1 MSTIHYPV
9 PSRPVEILQPGH
21 EPEREF
27 SGITVDNRNRLNEE
41 KYYQTKIDEALKRG
55 TERRYVDDHSR
66 GHESPSSDLEDT
78 PDQFLEFHIHDNGDR
93 KISRP
98 DTASSLISENDMDYD
113 DLFVDRK
120 QPKHATSHVKQ
131 FIRKNVFQKKTH
143 LPNIGARELELQ
155 KRLALLEGPIDDDEI
170 ISAMP
175 MVACPSDYNDQPADS
190 NSSKALQS
198 STASNPSSSLPKKE
212 EEAIKAVREDEQDTA
227 PDGDAYGIGSL
238 VADAAFKFLNYILPS
253 DSSSNPSST
262 AISTVDKALPPA
274 PTFMSSGPC
283 LDGARPSS
291 TSPCTRTTPLY
302 SYMAPKDSSRN
313 QTVILKAFKRPFSK
327 KSSSSVSPKRENHTE
342 LIPSTGPLWSGDRKH
357 GLEFI
362 SKAPRS
368 KAEDFYNFVRNTS
381 KKKSKKKTT
390 FLSNDSSH
398 EALSFNY
405 NYNMNSQGV
414 TFDASFERAS
424 ETEFESY
431 SYSSTRKAEQQN
443 HTEPRPRIRMPSF
456 MRSRSTITGD
466 QSTREKDNSS
476 LKENTPSASY
486 FEAPISVS
494 SDPKI
499 LSNIHTIIGSI
510 PYFRIV
516 FRPLTLLGEA
526 MPQLQNVVIIAELVI
541 CFILL
546 YEIHVFL
553 GNLKL
558 LLSAIFG
565 PILAISKLFS

>member
-9 PSRPVEILQPGH
+9 PSRPVEILQP
-21 EPEREF
+21 EQRPEGEF
-27 SGITVDNRNRLNEE
+27 SGITVDNRSRLNEE
-41 KYYQTKIDEALKRG
+41 NYYQEKIAEALKRG
-55 TERRYVDDHSR
+55 SERRYIDDHSK
-66 GHESPSSDLEDT
+66 GHDSPSSDLEET
-78 PDQFLEFHIHDNGDR
+78 PDQFFEFHIHDNGDR

-98 DTASSLISENDMDYD
+98 ETASSVISENGMDYD

-131 FIRKNVFQKKTH
+131 FIRKNVFQKKTR
-143 LPNIGARELELQ
+143 LPNIGVRELELQ

-175 MVACPSDYNDQPADS
+175 MVACSSDYYDQHTDS
-190 NSSKALQS
+190 TPNKTLQS
-198 STASNPSSSLPKKE
+198 SSTSNPSSPSIRKE
-212 EEAIKAVREDEQDTA
+212 EEAIKTVREDK
-227 PDGDAYGIGSL
+227 PDALSDGEAYGIGSL
-238 VADAAFKFLNYILPS
+238 VADAAFKFLQYILPS
-253 DSSSNPSST
+253 DSNSNSNST
-262 AISTVDKALPPA
+262 TISTVNKALPPA
-274 PTFMSSGPC
+274 PTFISPGLSLDSS
-283 LDGARPSS
+283 RPSS
-291 TSPCTRTTPLY
+291 KSPCTRTTPLY
-302 SYMAPKDSSRN
+302 SYMAPKASSKN

-327 KSSSSVSPKRENHTE
+327 KSSSSASLKRENHTE
-342 LIPSTGPLWSGDRKH
+342 LVPSTGPLWSGDKKH

-368 KAEDFYNFVRNTS
+368 KAEDFYNFVRNTN
-381 KKKSKKKTT
+381 KKKSRKKNG
-390 FLSNDSSH
+390 FLSNDSSQ

-424 ETEFESY
+424 ETEVESY
-431 SYSSTRKAEQQN
+431 SYSSTRKAEEPNQ
-443 HTEPRPRIRMPSF
+443 TEPKPRFRIPSF
-456 MRSRSTITGD
+456 KKSRSTITAD
-466 QSTREKDNSS
+466 QSTRERDNPS
-476 LKENTPSASY
+476 LKESTADASY
-486 FEAPISVS
+486 FQAPIPVS

-499 LSNIHTIIGSI
+499 LSNIHMIIGSI

-526 MPQLQNVVIIAELVI
+526 MPQLQNIVIIAELVI

-558 LLSAIFG
+558 LLTAIFG